1 MQFQQRN
8 DNDNN
13 NDKSNENCKMQASR
27 SAHGQ
32 TLSILFFQQ
41 LQNAMGLGRLLR
53 CPHTLGEYFSHGQK
67 DTVSFSHK
75 LPETNVHRVATGWPY
90 RSQRR

>member
-1 MQFQQRN
+1 MQLG
-8 DNDNN
+8 
-13 NDKSNENCKMQASR
+13 ASR

-41 LQNAMGLGRLLR
+41 LQNREAAPLPQQTRR
-53 CPHTLGEYFSHGQK
+53 VFFSPYAEYFYHGQK

-75 LPETNVHRVATGWPY
+75 LPQTNVHRVATGWPY